1 VERQADRGPVGRA
14 HVLTGLAD
22 AEVNSGLDSI
32 ERELEQMSVLNCKF
46 KGRAAAHGGRTGTVS
61 LGESGHTV
69 LELKMPAALGGM
81 AAEHDTNPE
90 ELMGAAVAAAFYG
103 SILHMA
109 RDRQLQGWDHGAAVA
124 AEVGILFPDDR
135 SYYRLEVVI
144 HVNLPAIDPG
154 LARQLLRE
162 AQAGNGY
169 WELLERSGVRLVL
182 MLDGELFPSETRNDL
197 LTEGRSL

>member
-1 VERQADRGPVGRA
+1 
-14 HVLTGLAD
+14 
-22 AEVNSGLDSI
+22 
-32 ERELEQMSVLNCKF
+32 
-46 KGRAAAHGGRTGTVS
+46 
-61 LGESGHTV
+61 
-69 LELKMPAALGGM
+69 
-81 AAEHDTNPE
+81 
-90 ELMGAAVAAAFYG
+90 
-103 SILHMA
+103 
-109 RDRQLQGWDHGAAVA
+109 
-124 AEVGILFPDDR
+124 
-135 SYYRLEVVI
+135 VI